1 MVTSTSR
8 QSARGIHLQAW
19 SGFLGANIALG
30 GLYFVLPIFG
40 VIDVAVTGIY
50 LVISV
55 ATPVAILYGVRRH
68 QPAGRR
74 GWLLLAGGQVVIAV
88 AEISSAV
95 AEYFGDGF
103 QEPALSDVLYL
114 GAYPILLAALLT
126 FVRRR
131 TPQWDTASAV
141 DAAIIAVGAGLATW
155 VFVVQP
161 IASGVG
167 GSTAAKVVQSGYPIL
182 DLLLLI
188 VTVRMVLG
196 AGIRTVS
203 FVLLVAS
210 IVLLLAADTGYAVLS
225 LLQVDQF
232 VSPLDVLWMGS
243 YVLMGTAALHPSMRR
258 VDERSAV
265 AAPDA
270 TLGRLAVL
278 AVAVLTAPAI
288 QLVQHQRGADV
299 HVTLVASCCAVM
311 FLLVMAR
318 MAGMVAAQ
326 RNAAITDALTGLKTR
341 RYFEQSLATELQR
354 AIRNGQ
360 SVGLL
365 IVDVD
370 HFKRVNDTHG
380 HPGGDRVLIEIAR
393 RLTIA
398 ARPGTVVARYGG
410 EEFVVLLP
418 QTSPAQLAATA
429 EHIRQTIA
437 NTPVAVRPD
446 TLLSITASV
455 GASSFP
461 EHADTASTLVQSAD
475 HALYAAKEA
484 GRNRTVTSTF
494 PATEP
499 LAA

>member
-1 MVTSTSR
+1 M
-8 QSARGIHLQAW
+8 A
-19 SGFLGANIALG
+19 LGA
-30 GLYFVLPIFG
+30 LYFVLPIFG
-40 VIDVAVTGIY
+40 VTDVAVTGIY
-50 LVISV
+50 LVISA
-55 ATPVAILYGVRRH
+55 ATPVAILYGLRRH
-68 QPAGRR
+68 RPAGRT
-74 GWLLLAGGQVVIAV
+74 GWLLLAGGQAVIAV
-88 AEISSAV
+88 AEIFSAA
-95 AEYFGDGF
+95 AEYFGAGF
-103 QEPALSDVLYL
+103 QEPSPSDVLYL
-114 GAYPILLAALLT
+114 GAYPILFAALLT

-141 DAAIIAVGAGLATW
+141 DAAVIAIGAALASW

-161 IASGVG
+161 LTSGVG
-167 GSTAAKVVQSGYPIL
+167 ESTGAKVVQSGYPIL

-196 AGIRTVS
+196 AGVRTVS
-203 FVLLVAS
+203 FMLLVAS

-243 YVLMGTAALHPSMRR
+243 YALLGTAALHPSMHR

-278 AVAVLTAPAI
+278 AVAVLTAPAM
-288 QLVQHQRGADV
+288 QLVQHLRGTDI
-299 HVTLVASCCAVM
+299 HVILVATCCAVM

-341 RYFEQSLATELQR
+341 RYFEQILTTKLQR
-354 AIRNGQ
+354 ATRNHQ
-360 SVGLL
+360 SIGLL
-365 IVDVD
+365 IVDID
-370 HFKRVNDTHG
+370 HFKWVNDTYG

-393 RLTIA
+393 RLA
-398 ARPGTVVARYGG
+398 LARPGTVVARYGG
-410 EEFVVLLP
+410 EEFVVLIP
-418 QTSPAQLAATA
+418 QIDQGQLTTVA
-429 EHIRQTIA
+429 EQVRQAIA
-437 NTPVAVRPD
+437 NTPVTVRPD
-446 TLLSITASV
+446 TLLSITASI

-461 EHADTASTLVQSAD
+461 EHANTASTLVQSAD

-484 GRNRTVTSTF
+484 GRNQAVTSTV
-494 PATEP
+494 PV
-499 LAA
+499 AAHLSA